1 MSLNNAYVIPG
12 GPTALFRRIWE
23 LPDPLPQAGVPL
35 RRRRQREAG
44 EQAAGAQQPTAGAS
58 ERLVRYFSLSLSHS
72 LSLSIS
78 LSLLLNPFVLLYIYF
93 HNV

>member
-58 ERLVRYFSLSLSHS
+58 ERLVRYFSLSLS
-72 LSLSIS
+72 IS